1 MDVGSRT
8 VGIAVSDQLGW
19 TAQGVEIIPI
29 NEDEGEFGISRV
41 KELVS
46 QYEVAGFVIGLPKNM
61 NNTEGPRVEAAR
73 NYGKLL
79 TKTFGL
85 PIDFQDER
93 LTTVEAER
101 MLIEQADTSRS
112 KRKKVIDKLA
122 ASLILENYLNGHGKL
137 IDKLKWGHAMDNEEQ
152 KITLVDEHGNEELY
166 NVLFTFDSEDYGRS
180 YVLLYPAEA
189 ENDEEVDIQAYAF
202 EPDENHDLGEGEL
215 IPIESDEEWDMVEE
229 VLNTFLGDQD

>member
-1 MDVGSRT
+1 MRLMGMDVGSRT

-61 NNTEGPRVEAAR
+61 NNTEGPRVETAR

-79 TKTFGL
+79 TETFGL

-137 IDKLKWGHAMDNEEQ
+137 IDKLK
-152 KITLVDEHGNEELY
+152 
-166 NVLFTFDSEDYGRS
+166 
-180 YVLLYPAEA
+180 
-189 ENDEEVDIQAYAF
+189 
-202 EPDENHDLGEGEL
+202 
-215 IPIESDEEWDMVEE
+215 
-229 VLNTFLGDQD
+229 